1 MRVRTMVVWG
11 AVALGAAGVVLAVLP
26 VAADTVVGKI
36 GTDWTGNDLIIE
48 AVADPK
54 VQGVTCHVAYFQR
67 GLIDRLQQ
75 GNWFEDPSNSSV
87 SCAATGPITVGDI
100 DLDRNG
106 ESMFD
111 ERRSLFFKRIVVNRV
126 YDKVNNALIYVAFG
140 REIQKGSAKMS
151 ISTVPLFEERV
162 TWTKGRPQ

>member
-1 MRVRTMVVWG
+1 MGMRTW
-11 AVALGAAGVVLAVLP
+11 AVLGGLAV
-26 VAADTVVGKI
+26 VAAIAPAAADVVVGKI

-48 AVADPK
+48 AVPDPK
-54 VQGVTCHVAYFQR
+54 IGGIICHVAYFQR

-75 GNWFEDPSNSSV
+75 GNWFEDPSNASI
-87 SCAATGPITVGDI
+87 SCAATGQITVGRI
-100 DLDRNG
+100 ELDRNG

-126 YDKVNNALIYVAFG
+126 YDKANNTLIYVAFG

-151 ISTVPLFEERV
+151 ISTVPLFNQRV
-162 TWTKGRPQ
+162 IWLNGAPQ